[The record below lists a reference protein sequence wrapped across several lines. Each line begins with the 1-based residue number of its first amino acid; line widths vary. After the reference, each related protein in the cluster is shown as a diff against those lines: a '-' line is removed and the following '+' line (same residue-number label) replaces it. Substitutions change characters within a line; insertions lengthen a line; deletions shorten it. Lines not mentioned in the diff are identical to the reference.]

1 MDLWFISKSTTADL
15 ISGLS
20 IQIALLSIMEAN
32 SLHFSID
39 ISLQI
44 IQSPFYGW
52 HVNLAYGRY
61 LCSVFAYG
69 RDGSRHDLDRAQ
81 QNR

>member
-1 MDLWFISKSTTADL
+1 MDLWFINKSTTADL

-20 IQIALLSIMEAN
+20 DKIALISIMKAT
-32 SLHFSID
+32 SLYFSIE

-44 IQSPFYGW
+44 TQSLFYGW
-52 HVNLAYGRY
+52 HINLAYGRY
-61 LCSVFAYG
+61 LCSVFACG
-69 RDGSRHDLDRAQ
+69 RGGGKHDLDRTQ

>member
-1 MDLWFISKSTTADL
+1 MDLWFVSKSTTADL

-20 IQIALLSIMEAN
+20 NQIALLSTMKAT
-32 SLHFSID
+32 SLYLSID

-44 IQSPFYGW
+44 IQSLFYGW
-52 HVNLAYGRY
+52 HVDLAYGRY

-69 RDGSRHDLDRAQ
+69 RVGGKHDLDRAQ
-81 QNR
+81 QDW